1 MFIRQR
7 TGKDIWEG
15 LFEFVLHEADQPLYF
30 NENAGSAADL
40 ARQLFGRQSV
50 TTKHISRIYRQEL
63 THQTIQGQFITIRT
77 KKELAT
83 LNDYLLIDRRQLPDY
98 AFPKFINAWRED
110 PTTAQSLL
118 F

>member
-1 MFIRQR
+1 
-7 TGKDIWEG
+7 
-15 LFEFVLHEADQPLYF
+15 LPA
-30 NENAGSAADL
+30 
-40 ARQLFGRQSV
+40 
-50 TTKHISRIYRQEL
+50 
-63 THQTIQGQFITIRT
+63 
-77 KKELAT
+77 